1 MEEVLTAGQ
10 PRPLQQRKADTL
22 AKLTA
27 PAADGW
33 IATASAEPGH
43 DPRPYLVPLSIAW
56 IDETVVIAVDAASRT
71 AANLRRTGTARVG
84 LGPTRD
90 VVLIDVTARAS
101 HPQSEVPERLAR
113 SYAAQADWD
122 PSEPGGTNVYF
133 VLEPMRIQ
141 AWREVNELAGRTL
154 MSRGRWTV

>member
-1 MEEVLTAGQ
+1 MSGP
-10 PRPLQQRKADTL
+10 PRSAPQRKADTL

-33 IATASAEPGH
+33 IATASAEPGGE
-43 DPRPYLVPLSIAW
+43 PRPYLVPLSIAW
-56 IDETVVIAVDAASRT
+56 IDQSVVIAVDTASRT
-71 AANLRRTGTARVG
+71 AANLRSTGIARVG

-90 VVLIDVTARAS
+90 VVLIDATVRAS
-101 HPQSEVPERLAR
+101 HLQADAPEPLTRA
-113 SYAAQADWD
+113 YAAQADWD

-133 VLEPMRIQ
+133 VLEPVRIQ